1 MEINL
6 GSADRMTR
14 LILGTA
20 LLYAA
25 LLLPN
30 GWGILLIAVALVALV
45 SGATGRCLIY
55 RLLGLSTARRATR
68 AVEAPRTMVTASSP
82 DELVDAVRKAV
93 RAGRVQRLTVHDG
106 DWTVIDIPLMFA
118 PSGVLEVPLLEF
130 LRARAEV
137 AGYPKLTVRH

>member
-45 SGATGRCLIY
+45 SGATGLVIVNVPPCTSL
-55 RLLGLSTARRATR
+55 
-68 AVEAPRTMVTASSP
+68 TASF
-82 DELVDAVRKAV
+82 L
-93 RAGRVQRLTVHDG
+93 
-106 DWTVIDIPLMFA
+106 
-118 PSGVLEVPLLEF
+118 
-130 LRARAEV
+130 LRARSAKSFT
-137 AGYPKLTVRH
+137 ARASPKKLFSSAW

>member
-1 MEINL
+1 MEVNL

-55 RLLGLSTARRATR
+55 RLLGLSIVRRATH

-118 PSGVLEVPLLEF
+118 PSGVLEVSLLEF